1 MTQARNET
9 KQLIIE
15 CGVAQTRAA
24 LIKNDRIEKFWFGP
38 ARGDEH
44 LDQTPRAGRRYIGRV
59 KSISSS
65 LNAAFVDLGDGR
77 DAYLALNKKIE
88 PHICDGALIGAAV
101 KSPPRQ
107 DKGAVVKYR
116 SDIDLERDTP
126 GRCPP
131 FADAAMD
138 AVTMI
143 GGGSGMILTDD
154 GAAAA
159 LLKSKD
165 AKTDIRHEAHA
176 SALFESF
183 GAEQALEEAFDR
195 CAPLEGGGRLIID
208 EAQAVT
214 AIDVDTAGL
223 TASSP
228 ERLREKIALSAACEA
243 AHQIILRNLGGHIV
257 IDFPALKGD
266 ASRKRF
272 NENLRIAMSTIDGAG
287 AFSFS
292 KSGLFSMTVPHHM
305 QSLME
310 RFTED
315 SGEYPAPGRRFT
327 VDWQAQSAI
336 RKLEHHLRAAPAA
349 RFLLRLGEAL
359 DAYISD
365 RGEWLERL
373 RDRFGARF
381 DLVADEIMMER
392 SFELSEQ

>member
-15 CGVAQTRAA
+15 CGVAQTRGA
-24 LIKNDRIEKFWFGP
+24 LIENDRIVKFWFGP
-38 ARGDEH
+38 ARGEEH
-44 LDQTPRAGRRYIGRV
+44 LDQTPRAGRRYKGRV

-77 DAYLALNKKIE
+77 DAYLALSKKIE
-88 PHICDGALIGAAV
+88 PHICDGALIGVEV

-107 DKGAVVKYR
+107 GKGAVVKYC
-116 SDIDLERDTP
+116 SDIELVRDAP

-131 FADAAMD
+131 FADAVLD

-143 GGGSGMILTDD
+143 GGGSGVILTDD

-159 LLKSKD
+159 LLKSKG
-165 AKTDIRHEAHA
+165 AKTDIRHEARA
-176 SALFESF
+176 NALFEVF
-183 GAEQALEEAFDR
+183 GAEQALEDAFDR

-208 EAQAVT
+208 EAQAVS

-228 ERLREKIALSAACEA
+228 ERLREKIALSAAYEA
-243 AHQIILRNLGGHIV
+243 AHQIVLRNIGGHIV

-292 KSGLFSMTVPHHM
+292 KSGLFSMTAPHHM

-315 SGEYPAPGRRFT
+315 NGEYPAPGRRFT

-336 RKLEHHLRAAPAA
+336 RKLEHSLRAAPAA
-349 RFLLRLGEAL
+349 RFLLSLGEAL
-359 DAYISD
+359 NAYIND
-365 RGEWLERL
+365 RSEWLELL
-373 RDRFGARF
+373 RERFGARF
-381 DLVADEIMMER
+381 ELVACETMMER